1 MTTEWNVKTSSQAV
15 KFLNRVFRHQYQR
28 EIPALE
34 MNQILQVIV
43 DAQSACLDEMYK
55 EAA

>member
-1 MTTEWNVKTSSQAV
+1 MRPDWNVKTSSQAV

-28 EIPALE
+28 EIPPMGL
-34 MNQILQVIV
+34 NPILKIIV
-43 DAQSACLDEMYK
+43 DAQSVCLDEMYK